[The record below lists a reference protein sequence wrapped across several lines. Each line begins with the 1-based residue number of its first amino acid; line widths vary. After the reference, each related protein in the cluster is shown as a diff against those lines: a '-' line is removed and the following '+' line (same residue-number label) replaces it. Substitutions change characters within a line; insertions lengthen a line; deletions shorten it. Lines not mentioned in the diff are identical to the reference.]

1 MAFGLNRRLLNFLM
15 SGWFFDDKK
24 NKARNNPI
32 TWNNN
37 SKQNNNKE
45 WNVYDTKMDY
55 VSKVTWFLEEW
66 VKQMRKD
73 IKKL

>member
-1 MAFGLNRRLLNFLM
+1 M

-24 NKARNNPI
+24 SNLDKNINRDKDSIQNKD
-32 TWNNN
+32 T
-37 SKQNNNKE
+37 Q

-55 VSKVTWFLEEW
+55 VGKVTGFLENW
-66 VKQMRKD
+66 VKEMRKD

>member
-1 MAFGLNRRLLNFLM
+1 M

-24 NKARNNPI
+24 NKSKKNVN
-32 TWNNN
+32 WDNN
-37 SKQNNNKE
+37 SSQNDNTQ

-55 VSKVTWFLEEW
+55 VSKVTGFLEDW
-66 VKQMRKD
+66 VKEMRKD